1 MYGTMKV
8 TDEMVE
14 EAYAARMR
22 AFDALVESEEQQSAI
37 AKELE
42 DFKPDSP
49 RAAEVRARLA
59 AMTPVMNTKKR
70 ELTRAT
76 WNVDKIHLLAS
87 LN

>member
-1 MYGTMKV
+1 MKV
-8 TDEMVE
+8 TAEIIE
-14 EAYAARMR
+14 EAYAARLQ
-22 AFDALVESEEQQSAI
+22 AFEALVESEEQQDSI

-59 AMTPVMNTKKR
+59 AMTPVLNNRKR
-70 ELTRAT
+70 ELTRTT
-76 WNVDKIHLLAS
+76 WAVDKIHLLAS

>member
-1 MYGTMKV
+1 MKI
-8 TDEMVE
+8 TAEMVE
-14 EAYAARMR
+14 EAYAARLE
-22 AFDALVESEEQQSAI
+22 AFEALVKSEEQQDAI

-59 AMTPVMNTKKR
+59 AMTPILNGHKR
-70 ELTRAT
+70 ALTRAA

>member
-1 MYGTMKV
+1 MKI
-8 TDEMVE
+8 TAEMVE
-14 EAYAARMR
+14 EAYAARLR
-22 AFDALVESEEQQSAI
+22 AFEALVESEEQQDAI

-49 RAAEVRARLA
+49 RAAEVRARLL
-59 AMTPVMNTKKR
+59 AMTPVLNNRKR
-70 ELTRAT
+70 ELTRMS

>member
-1 MYGTMKV
+1 
-8 TDEMVE
+8 MVE
-14 EAYAARMR
+14 EAYAARLQ
-22 AFDALVESEEQQSAI
+22 AFEALVESEEQQDAI

-49 RAAEVRARLA
+49 RAAEVRSRLM
-59 AMTPVMNTKKR
+59 AMTPVMNSRKR
-70 ELTRAT
+70 ELTRAS